1 MKFFDKLVLKIFSL
15 IMFALTLLIILIM
28 TNVITIDTIN
38 TVVIKLTD
46 YENGLKILIACL
58 AVIMLLSIKGLFF
71 TSKSNNKNSKEGIIL
86 ENNSGKLII
95 SKESLENLI
104 YGVVKDV
111 PGAESVTSRTILDK
125 DKNLIV
131 YVTVSVS
138 KDVMLKDITRELQN
152 KVKSAMKRTADL
164 DVKEVNIKIKN
175 ITQKKVKCLP
185 APSSNDKEND
195 DNFQEEN
202 ISSEEK
208 NEGDFET
215 DNEEIENKD

>member
-15 IMFALTLLIILIM
+15 IMFALTILIILVM

-38 TVVIKLTD
+38 NSIIKITD
-46 YENGLKILIACL
+46 YENGIKILIASL
-58 AVIMLLSIKGLFF
+58 AIIMLLAIKGLFF
-71 TSKSNNKNSKEGIIL
+71 TSKSNNQNSKEGIVL

-104 YGVVKDV
+104 YSVVKDV
-111 PGAESVTSRTILDK
+111 PGAETVMSRTILDK

-131 YVTVSVS
+131 YVTVVVS

-152 KVKSAMKRTADL
+152 KVKDAMKKTADL

-175 ITQKKVKCLP
+175 ITSKKLKSLP
-185 APSSNDKEND
+185 APSDDENEEINESAQEDLSEADNNND
-195 DNFQEEN
+195 
-202 ISSEEK
+202 
-208 NEGDFET
+208 
-215 DNEEIENKD
+215 EEIENATEENI